1 MHYTVNQW
9 KLTALSEYSK
19 YKNIFLLSQSFSKK
33 SRVEKHLLKRR
44 RRTAPSSLNTRAKL
58 NSLRNIWGI
67 YLVIVLREGGGRGKP
82 MIFIGCSH
90 LLYAV
95 WPINVNRVW
104 VILGSL
110 SGNFGNFQYSGNT
123 NTGWFFKVIK
133 VYLSNFNKTVLF
145 TAVGKKK
152 GVCFP
157 RRPISDKTAGEAHCL
172 PSCASTRTSL
182 QVRGITRHFFTSLR
196 QSRTLA

>member
-44 RRTAPSSLNTRAKL
+44 RRTAASSLNTRAKL

-82 MIFIGCSH
+82 KIFIGCSH
-90 LLYAV
+90 LIYAV
-95 WPINVNRVW
+95 WPISVNRVW
-104 VILGSL
+104 VTRVMSWTEEADWDADWLTSSPAKNKGPDRRKLVFLLRQGQHLHSY
-110 SGNFGNFQYSGNT
+110 QDRPR
-123 NTGWFFKVIK
+123 TGFHQ
-133 VYLSNFNKTVLF
+133 
-145 TAVGKKK
+145 
-152 GVCFP
+152 P
-157 RRPISDKTAGEAHCL
+157 RRGLESQRHCTK
-172 PSCASTRTSL
+172 SHTQVSTVHST
-182 QVRGITRHFFTSLR
+182 
-196 QSRTLA
+196 TLVWKFSNIKSET